1 MGTRADI
8 HPPPS
13 TVSPLPRSA
22 GLALAAYGARRAY
35 LAGIDA
41 GAAHAAPSTRND
53 DDDDDDDDDDGGKVA
68 PDAPDARSS
77 RRPVADADAAVPSR
91 SPARDP
97 RPGTPPTATPPPTT
111 PPRDLAPPS
120 DPSATPSP
128 ASSPPPFG
136 AAYASTPPASTLPTS
151 RPARRDLDRD
161 IIPTSCATPS
171 RTSKSATATTTTT
184 TTSAS
189 ASLDAVAAFDLDAV
203 AESKRWFH
211 FEAPPGVGVWPVPYT
226 SRGCPKDAARAIVVT
241 LDDAP
246 AAAAAGAACAR
257 EVTRALGEA
266 DVACFAVSR
275 GSYHVPVFHLS
286 LPSEPI
292 SDPTAIPSRD
302 GDGDVP
308 GDGGVSRAR
317 SANPSVS
324 LATAPL
330 KAIGERF
337 VPDHPRE
344 EALAASA
351 LRAAARAPRESP
363 RDGDKTGDGSTVS
376 TSSTLSL
383 EVDRVAMSS
392 DGALEMFF
400 RDPDG
405 SLAAARASLREVFPG
420 APSSS
425 SSSFASFASPS
436 IGRCVL
442 LRAFPR
448 TSTALAEGRNGRSLA
463 DAKAACA
470 RWTARLAGTR
480 VAARRAWLVREERFE
495 SLDGPKRSLEL

>member
-1 MGTRADI
+1 M
-8 HPPPS
+8 
-13 TVSPLPRSA
+13 LPTC
-22 GLALAAYGARRAY
+22 GFVG
-35 LAGIDA
+35 D
-41 GAAHAAPSTRND
+41 
-53 DDDDDDDDDDGGKVA
+53 A
-68 PDAPDARSS
+68 PDAPDASSS
-77 RRPVADADAAVPSR
+77 RRPVADADAAVPSH
-91 SPARDP
+91 SPARDN
-97 RPGTPPTATPPPTT
+97 PPADPPPTT
-111 PPRDLAPPS
+111 SPPTTSPPTALPRDLAS
-120 DPSATPSP
+120 PSATPPP

-136 AAYASTPPASTLPTS
+136 ATYASTPPASTVPTS

-161 IIPTSCATPS
+161 IIPSSRATPS
-171 RTSKSATATTTTT
+171 RVSTSATAATTTTTT

-189 ASLDAVAAFDLDAV
+189 SALDAVAAFDLDAV
-203 AESKRWFH
+203 ARSERWFH
-211 FEAPPGVGVWPVPYT
+211 FEAPPGIGVWPVPYT

-246 AAAAAGAACAR
+246 AVAAAGAACAG

-266 DVACFAVSR
+266 DVSCFAVSR

-286 LPSEPI
+286 LPSNPV
-292 SDPTAIPSRD
+292 SDPTAIPSGD
-302 GDGDVP
+302 GDGD
-308 GDGGVSRAR
+308 GDGEHSRAR
-317 SANPSVS
+317 SANPAVS

-330 KAIGERF
+330 KAIGERL
-337 VPDHPRE
+337 VTDHARE
-344 EALAASA
+344 EALAATA
-351 LRAAARAPRESP
+351 LRARNGVGDRS
-363 RDGDKTGDGSTVS
+363 RDGDGGGDKSPVS

-400 RDPDG
+400 RDPEG
-405 SLAAARASLREVFPG
+405 SLAAARASLRDVFPG
-420 APSSS
+420 APSASS
-425 SSSFASFASPS
+425 SSSSHATPS
-436 IGRCVL
+436 IARCVL

-470 RWTARLAGTR
+470 RWTARVAGTR

>member
-1 MGTRADI
+1 M
-8 HPPPS
+8 
-13 TVSPLPRSA
+13 
-22 GLALAAYGARRAY
+22 
-35 LAGIDA
+35 
-41 GAAHAAPSTRND
+41 
-53 DDDDDDDDDDGGKVA
+53 
-68 PDAPDARSS
+68 
-77 RRPVADADAAVPSR
+77 
-91 SPARDP
+91 
-97 RPGTPPTATPPPTT
+97 
-111 PPRDLAPPS
+111 
-120 DPSATPSP
+120 
-128 ASSPPPFG
+128 
-136 AAYASTPPASTLPTS
+136 
-151 RPARRDLDRD
+151 
-161 IIPTSCATPS
+161 
-171 RTSKSATATTTTT
+171 
-184 TTSAS
+184 
-189 ASLDAVAAFDLDAV
+189 AAFDLDAV
-203 AESKRWFH
+203 ARSERWFH

-302 GDGDVP
+302 GDGDGDVPGDVP

-351 LRAAARAPRESP
+351 LRAAARALRESS
-363 RDGDKTGDGSTVS
+363 RDGNETGDGSTVS

-400 RDPDG
+400 RDPEG

-425 SSSFASFASPS
+425 SSSSSSVASSASPS